1 MSFLISEFRLGHY
14 FREGNYRMA
23 FNIFDEV
30 QKRSKGQWQ
39 SLAREQIYRARTWIQ
54 ENGEASFLIGAL
66 SGFVLVAFSKTVL
79 ILFTIALIVVGGLYM
94 LAPEEASE
102 LTQRDDVPT
111 PSEQEASAQASSEV
125 ETGAEETKIH

>member
-1 MSFLISEFRLGHY
+1 
-14 FREGNYRMA
+14 MA

-66 SGFVLVAFSKTVL
+66 SGFILVAFSKTVL

-94 LAPEEASE
+94 LAPEETSE
-102 LTQRDDVPT
+102 ILQRDDAST
-111 PSEQEASAQASSEV
+111 TGEQEVTSDASPEV
-125 ETGAEETKIH
+125 EASKVDTSGEETKIH

>member
-1 MSFLISEFRLGHY
+1 
-14 FREGNYRMA
+14 MA

-39 SLAREQIYRARTWIQ
+39 SLAREQICRARTWIQ

-79 ILFTIALIVVGGLYM
+79 ALFTMILIVVGGLYM
-94 LAPEEASE
+94 LAPEETSEIRQREDAS
-102 LTQRDDVPT
+102 T
-111 PSEQEASAQASSEV
+111 PDEQAGAPRASTEA
-125 ETGAEETKIH
+125 ETSKVDTSGEDTKIH